1 MHLPQPIENI
11 LGNYD
16 SESPGVK
23 TNIARLLMHGKLAGT
38 GKVMI
43 LPIDQ
48 GFEHGPGR
56 TFASNPAAYDPHFF
70 YEIAIEAGFS
80 AYAAPL
86 GLLEAGAGKYAG
98 EIPLILKMN
107 SGNSLNKQGTAPYQA
122 VTSSIQDA
130 LRLGCIG
137 VGFTIYPG
145 SDLCNE
151 MLEQLQMIIEEAKAY
166 GLIVVVWSYARG
178 QISKPGELSV
188 DVIAYGAHM
197 AALMGATLIKVKLPS
212 NYLENELAKIEYL
225 KHNVQIE
232 SLVDRVR
239 HVVQACFNG
248 KRMVVFSGGE
258 AKDIESLYEEA
269 KAIVQ
274 GGGNGSIMG
283 RNVFQRPRNDA
294 LLMIENLMNI
304 YKQKE
309 FSA

>member
-1 MHLPQPIENI
+1 MHLTESVKNI
-11 LGNYD
+11 LNNYD

-23 TNIARLLMHGKLAGT
+23 TNLSRLLMHGKLAGT
-38 GKVMI
+38 GKIMI

-56 TFASNPAAYDPHFF
+56 AFAANPAAYDPHFF

-80 AYAAPL
+80 AYAAPI

-107 SGNSLNKQGTAPYQA
+107 SGNALNKHGTAPYQA
-122 VTSSIQDA
+122 ITSSIQDA

-137 VGFTIYPG
+137 VGFTLYPG
-145 SDLCNE
+145 SDACNE
-151 MLEQLQMIIEEAKAY
+151 MLDQLQLIIEEAKAN

-178 QISKPGELSV
+178 QISKPGELSL

-225 KHNVQIE
+225 KHNVPMD
-232 SLVDRVR
+232 SLVDRVK
-239 HVVQACFNG
+239 HVVQSCFNG

-258 AKDIESLYEEA
+258 AKDLESLYTEA
-269 KAIVQ
+269 RAIVQ

-283 RNVFQRPRNDA
+283 RNVFQRPRTDA
-294 LLMIENLMNI
+294 LAMIDNLMKI
-304 YKQKE
+304 YKE
-309 FSA
+309 